1 MKLKVSKSVGN
12 VVRLEEG
19 IYPAKFVDV
28 EKREAGGREFF
39 LWSFEIVYDGKPVTV
54 NGMTST
60 KITAGARPSKAYNWL
75 CAIAGRKI
83 DINEEIDTE
92 ALKGKEVMVVI
103 ENRQFRDTEVSRV
116 TDVKKKAQTAQTKE
130 QPKEQQK
137 ETKGKK
143 SKQSESENETVEV

>member
-19 IYPAKFVDV
+19 IYPAKFVDI

-39 LWSFEIVYDGKPVTV
+39 IWSFEIIYDGKPVTV

-75 CAIAGRKI
+75 CAIAGKKL
-83 DINEEIDTE
+83 DVNEEIDTD

-103 ENRQFRDTEVSRV
+103 ENRQFRDTEISRV
-116 TDVKKKAQTAQTKE
+116 TDVKKKASTQTKE
-130 QPKEQQK
+130 QSKEQAKGK
-137 ETKGKK
+137 EKK
-143 SKQSESENETVEV
+143 SKQSNSEDETVEV

>member
-1 MKLKVSKSVGN
+1 

-19 IYPAKFVDV
+19 IYPAKFVDI

-39 LWSFEIVYDGKPVTV
+39 VWSFEIVYDGKPVIV

-60 KITAGARPSKAYNWL
+60 KVSAGARPSKAYNWL
-75 CAIAGRKI
+75 CAVMGRKI

-92 ALKGKEVMVVI
+92 TLKGKEVMVVI

-116 TDVKKKAQTAQTKE
+116 TDVKKKAQTQTKE
-130 QPKEQQK
+130 QPKEQAKGK
-137 ETKGKK
+137 EKK
-143 SKQSESENETVEV
+143 SKQSNSEDETVEV

>member
-19 IYPAKFVDV
+19 IYPAKFVDI

-39 LWSFEIVYDGKPVTV
+39 LWSFEIIYDGKPVTV

-75 CAIAGRKI
+75 CAIVGRKI
-83 DINEEIDTE
+83 DVNEEIDTE

-116 TDVKKKAQTAQTKE
+116 TDVKKKAQTTQTKE
-130 QPKEQQK
+130 QPKEQTK

-143 SKQSESENETVEV
+143 SKQADSENDTVEV

>member
-19 IYPAKFVDV
+19 IYPAKFVDI

-39 LWSFEIVYDGKPVTV
+39 IWSFEIVYDGKPITV

-75 CAIAGRKI
+75 CAIAGKKL
-83 DINEEIDTE
+83 DVNEEIDTD

-103 ENRQFRDTEVSRV
+103 ENRQFRDTEISRV
-116 TDVKKKAQTAQTKE
+116 TDVKKKASAQTTAQSKE
-130 QPKEQQK
+130 QAKGKE
-137 ETKGKK
+137 KK
-143 SKQSESENETVEV
+143 SKQSNSEDETVEV

>member
-1 MKLKVSKSVGN
+1 MKLRVSKSVGN

-28 EKREAGGREFF
+28 EKREASGREFL
-39 LWSFEIVYDGKPVTV
+39 LWSFEIVYDGKPIVV

-75 CAIAGRKI
+75 CAIVGRKI
-83 DINEEIDTE
+83 DVNEEIDTE
-92 ALKGKEVMVVI
+92 TLKGKEVMVVI

-116 TDVKKKAQTAQTKE
+116 TDVKKKAQPAQTKE
-130 QPKEQQK
+130 QPKEQ
-137 ETKGKK
+137 TKGKEKK
-143 SKQSESENETVEV
+143 SKQSNEDETVEV

>member
-39 LWSFEIVYDGKPVTV
+39 VWSFEIVYDGKPVIV

-75 CAIAGRKI
+75 CAIMGRKI

-103 ENRQFRDTEVSRV
+103 ENRQFRDTEFSRV
-116 TDVKKKAQTAQTKE
+116 TDVKKKASSQTKE
-130 QPKEQQK
+130 QPKEQSKGK
-137 ETKGKK
+137 EKK
-143 SKQSESENETVEV
+143 SKQSNSEDETVEV

>member
-19 IYPAKFVDV
+19 VYPAKFVDI

-39 LWSFEIVYDGKPVTV
+39 VWSFEIIYDGKPVIV

-60 KITAGARPSKAYNWL
+60 KVSAGARPSKAYNWL
-75 CAIAGRKI
+75 CAIAGKKL
-83 DINEEIDTE
+83 DVNEEIDTD

-103 ENRQFRDTEVSRV
+103 ENRQFRDTEISRV
-116 TDVKKKAQTAQTKE
+116 TDVKKKASAQTKE
-130 QPKEQQK
+130 QPKEQAKGK
-137 ETKGKK
+137 EKK
-143 SKQSESENETVEV
+143 SKQSNSEEETVEV

>member
-19 IYPAKFVDV
+19 IYPAKFVDI

-39 LWSFEIVYDGKPVTV
+39 IWSFEIIYDGKPIVV

-75 CAIAGRKI
+75 CAIAGKKL
-83 DINEEIDTE
+83 DVNEEIDTD
-92 ALKGKEVMVVI
+92 ALKGREVMVVI
-103 ENRQFRDTEVSRV
+103 ENRQFRDTEISRV
-116 TDVKKKAQTAQTKE
+116 TDVKKKASTQTKE
-130 QPKEQQK
+130 QTKEQ
-137 ETKGKK
+137 TKGKEKK
-143 SKQSESENETVEV
+143 SKQDETVEV

>member
-1 MKLKVSKSVGN
+1 MKLKVSKGAGSA
-12 VVRLEEG
+12 VRLEEG

-39 LWSFEIVYDGKPVTV
+39 VWSFEIVYDGKPVTV

-75 CAIAGRKI
+75 CAIAGKKL

-103 ENRQFRDTEVSRV
+103 ENRQLGDTEVSRV
-116 TDVKKKAQTAQTKE
+116 TDVKKKAQTQTTAQTKE
-130 QPKEQQK
+130 QA
-137 ETKGKK
+137 KGKEK
-143 SKQSESENETVEV
+143 KAKQQNSEDETVEV

>member
-19 IYPAKFVDV
+19 IYPAKFVDI

-39 LWSFEIVYDGKPVTV
+39 IWSFEIVYDGKPVIV

-60 KITAGARPSKAYNWL
+60 KVSAGARPSKAYNWF
-75 CAIAGRKI
+75 CAIAGKKL
-83 DINEEIDTE
+83 DVNEEIDTE
-92 ALKGKEVMVVI
+92 TLKGKEVMVVI

-130 QPKEQQK
+130 QPKEQ
-137 ETKGKK
+137 TKGKK
-143 SKQSESENETVEV
+143 SKQAEGENDTVEV

>member
-39 LWSFEIVYDGKPVTV
+39 IWSFEIIYDGKPVIV

-60 KITAGARPSKAYNWL
+60 KVSAGARPSKAYNWL

-92 ALKGKEVMVVI
+92 TLKGKEVMVVI

-116 TDVKKKAQTAQTKE
+116 TDVKKKAQPAQTKE
-130 QPKEQQK
+130 TK

-143 SKQSESENETVEV
+143 SKQAESENDTVEV

>member
-19 IYPAKFVDV
+19 IYPAKLVDI

-39 LWSFEIVYDGKPVTV
+39 LWSFEIIYDGKPVIV

-60 KITAGARPSKAYNWL
+60 KVSAGARPSKAYNWL
-75 CAIAGRKI
+75 CAVIGRKI
-83 DINEEIDTE
+83 DVNEEIDTE

-103 ENRQFRDTEVSRV
+103 ENRQFRDTEISRV
-116 TDVKKKAQTAQTKE
+116 TDVKKKAQTQTKE
-130 QPKEQQK
+130 QTKEQA
-137 ETKGKK
+137 KGKEK
-143 SKQSESENETVEV
+143 KAKQSNSEDETVEV

>member
-19 IYPAKFVDV
+19 IYSAKFVDV

-39 LWSFEIVYDGKPVTV
+39 VWSFEIVYDGKPVIV

-60 KITAGARPSKAYNWL
+60 KITAGARSSKAYNWL
-75 CAIAGRKI
+75 CAIAGKKL
-83 DINEEIDTE
+83 DVNEEIDTD

-116 TDVKKKAQTAQTKE
+116 TDVKKKASAQTKE
-130 QPKEQQK
+130 QPKEQ
-137 ETKGKK
+137 TKGKEK
-143 SKQSESENETVEV
+143 KVKQQNSEDETVEV